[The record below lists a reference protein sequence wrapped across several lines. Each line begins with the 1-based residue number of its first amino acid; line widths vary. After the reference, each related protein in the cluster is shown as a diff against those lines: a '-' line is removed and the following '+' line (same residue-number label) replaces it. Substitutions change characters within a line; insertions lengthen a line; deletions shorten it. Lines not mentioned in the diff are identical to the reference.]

1 MRPPRPSLLRLR
13 ADILS
18 YTMTLPAA
26 SRRTAQPIAPV
37 LIVRQ
42 TGALWL
48 SAEGEIERIGPEQA
62 ARRVAAQP
70 PILVHMPATAR
81 RLGRDPFAAFDLL
94 ELFAFVHPARFCLP
108 TPHGLI
114 DAVGLPAAADVE
126 GEVLGL
132 LKATGR
138 LLAALADPARRPD
151 PNIARIASTMT
162 RAGWSWGPAVLAALG
177 CGPDQLQSRDAGP
190 GLEAW
195 RALDEWSEHAPEP
208 APGHLRVEPAE
219 ARARLARL
227 LGEGAEARP
236 QQADYASAVTEA
248 FMPREEKEAPRMV
261 LAEAGTGVG
270 KTLGYIAPASLWA
283 ERNGGAVWVST
294 FTRNLQQQI
303 DRELDRLY
311 PSRSVKALRAVV
323 RKGRENYLCLLNFE
337 EAVREL
343 IGRREDAIA
352 LGLMAR
358 WLSQTR
364 DGDMV
369 GGDFPGWLVDL
380 LGRGHTLGLSD
391 RRGECV
397 YSACPHYRKCFIEKS
412 QRRAR
417 RAHIVIA
424 NHALVLVQA
433 ALGEERS
440 QPTRLVFDEGHHLF
454 EAADSA
460 FSAHLT
466 GREMEELRRWI
477 TGPEGSGGRRRR
489 GLERRMEDLIAA
501 DEVSIAILHTALR
514 AAQMLPGENWLER
527 VADGRPRGVAETV
540 LALIKRQVEARG
552 DMRTRYDLET
562 ETHPAVPGL
571 IEAGAALNE
580 ALARIAEPL
589 IELMKR
595 LQRRLEEEAAT
606 LDAQTR
612 LRIEAMIR
620 GLHRRAAIELG
631 AWRAMLRSL
640 AEGTPPEFV
649 DWMGIE
655 RSGRRIFDLGLHR
668 HWVDPTVPLA
678 RMVLEPAHGVLVTSA
693 TLTDAA
699 ADAAEGWGDA
709 ERRTGARH
717 LSAPALR
724 ARIPSPFDYAAQT
737 RTFLVTDV
745 RREDV
750 GAVAAAF
757 HALFLAAHG
766 GALGLFTA
774 IERLK
779 AVHGRIAR
787 PLEEAGLPL
796 YAQHVDGLDTATLV
810 DIFRAEEDACLLGT
824 DAVRDGVDVPG
835 RSLRLIVFDR
845 VPWPRPDILY
855 KARRA
860 AYVAEGGRASDH
872 DDGVARLRLR
882 QAFGR
887 LIRRADDRGVFV
899 LLDRMTPSR
908 LLSAFPEGAA
918 PRRLGLAQAV
928 AETRVFLG
936 EARRSS

>member
-1 MRPPRPSLLRLR
+1 
-13 ADILS
+13 
-18 YTMTLPAA
+18 MTLPAPA
-26 SRRTAQPIAPV
+26 SQRIAPPTAPV
-37 LIVRQ
+37 LVARL
-42 TGALWL
+42 TEALWL
-48 SAEGEIERIGPEQA
+48 TPDGEIDRVRPEEA
-62 ARRVAAQP
+62 ARRVAARAP
-70 PILVHMPATAR
+70 LLVHMPATAR
-81 RLGRDPFAAFDLL
+81 RLGRGPFVAYDLL

-108 TPHGLI
+108 TPRGVI
-114 DAVGLPAAADVE
+114 QAVGLPAPADAE
-126 GEVLGL
+126 GEALGL
-132 LKATGR
+132 LQATQR
-138 LLAALADPARRPD
+138 LLAALGDPARRPD
-151 PNIARIASTMT
+151 ADIARIAWTMT

-177 CGPDQLQSRDAGP
+177 RSPSEMPASQGGA

-195 RALDEWSEHAPEP
+195 RALEEWSEHAPEP
-208 APGHLRVEPAE
+208 AAGHLPVDPAE
-219 ARARLARL
+219 ARARLAQL
-227 LGEGAEARP
+227 LGTDAEPRP
-236 QQADYASAVTEA
+236 QQADYASAVSEA
-248 FMPREEKEAPRMV
+248 FAPREAEGAPHMV

-283 ERNGGAVWVST
+283 EKNGGAVWVST

-323 RKGRENYLCLLNFE
+323 RKGRENYLCLLNYE

-343 IGRREDAIA
+343 IGRRDHAIA

-358 WLSQTR
+358 WVAATR

-369 GGDFPGWLVDL
+369 GGDFPGWLADL
-380 LGRGHTLGLSD
+380 FGRGRTLGLSD

-417 RAHIVIA
+417 RAQIVIA
-424 NHALVLVQA
+424 NHALVLIQA
-433 ALGEERS
+433 ALGEERA
-440 QPTRLVFDEGHHLF
+440 QPTRYVFDEGHHLF

-466 GREMEELRRWI
+466 GQEMEELRRWI
-477 TGPEGSGGRRRR
+477 LGPEGAGGRRRR
-489 GLERRMEDLIAA
+489 GLERRLEDLIAA
-501 DEVSIAILHTALR
+501 DEASIAVLHTALR
-514 AAQMLPGENWLER
+514 AAHALPGEGWLER
-527 VADGRPRGVAETV
+527 VSEGRPRGAAETV
-540 LALIKRQVEARG
+540 LTLIKRQVEART
-552 DMRTRYDLET
+552 DAQAFYDLET

-571 IEAGAALNE
+571 LEAAAALSE
-580 ALARIAEPL
+580 SLARIAEPL
-589 IELMKR
+589 TELMKR
-595 LQRRLEEEAAT
+595 LQAMLEDESAT
-606 LDAQTR
+606 LEPQTR
-612 LRIEAMIR
+612 LRIEGMVR
-620 GLHRRAAIELG
+620 GLRRRAVIELG
-631 AWRAMLRSL
+631 AWRGMLKAL
-640 AEGTPPEFV
+640 ARGTPAEFV

-655 RSGRRIFDLGLHR
+655 RIGRRVFDLGLHR

-678 RMVLEPAHGVLVTSA
+678 EAVLEPAHGVLVTSA

-699 ADAAEGWGDA
+699 ADAAGGWVDA

-717 LSAPALR
+717 LPVPARR
-724 ARIPSPFDYAAQT
+724 ARIPSPFDYGEQT
-737 RTFLVTDV
+737 RTFLITDV

-750 GAVAAAF
+750 GAVSAAF
-757 HALFLAAHG
+757 RVLFLAAGG

-774 IERLK
+774 IERLR

-796 YAQHVDGLDTATLV
+796 YAQHVDGLDTTTLV

-845 VPWPRPDILY
+845 VPWPRPSILH

-860 AYVAEGGRASDH
+860 AHVAEGGRASDY
-872 DDGVARLRLR
+872 DDAVARLRLR

-899 LLDRMTPSR
+899 LLDRMMPSR
-908 LLSAFPEGAA
+908 LLAAFPEGAE
-918 PRRLGLAQAV
+918 PRRVGLAEAV
-928 AETRVFLG
+928 AETEAFL
-936 EARRSS
+936 APR

>member
-1 MRPPRPSLLRLR
+1 M
-13 ADILS
+13 A
-18 YTMTLPAA
+18 LPAA
-26 SRRTAQPIAPV
+26 SPAIARPTAPV
-37 LIVRQ
+37 LVARL
-42 TGALWL
+42 TEALWL
-48 SAEGEIERIGPEQA
+48 SAEGEVERIAPEQA
-62 ARRVAAQP
+62 ARRVGARP

-81 RLGRDPFAAFDLL
+81 RLGRGPFAAFDLL

-108 TPHGLI
+108 TPHGLVE
-114 DAVGLPAAADVE
+114 AVGLPAPIDDE
-126 GEVLGL
+126 GEALGL
-132 LKATGR
+132 FQATGR
-138 LLAALADPARRPD
+138 LLAALSDPARRPD
-151 PNIARIASTMT
+151 PDIARIAWTMT

-177 CGPDQLQSRDAGP
+177 CSPDQMPLREPGS
-190 GLEAW
+190 GLEVW
-195 RALDEWSEHAPEP
+195 RTLEEWSEHAPEP
-208 APGHLRVEPAE
+208 APGHLPVEPAE
-219 ARARLARL
+219 ARARLAQL
-227 LGEGAEARP
+227 LGADAEARP
-236 QQADYASAVTEA
+236 QQADYASAVTGA
-248 FMPREEKEAPRMV
+248 FAPREKEGAPRMV

-270 KTLGYIAPASLWA
+270 KTLGYVAPASLWA
-283 ERNGGAVWVST
+283 ERNGAAVWIST

-358 WLSQTR
+358 WLGATR

-380 LGRGHTLGLSD
+380 TGRGRTLGLSD

-424 NHALVLVQA
+424 NHALVLIQA

-466 GREMEELRRWI
+466 GHEMEELRRWI
-477 TGPEGSGGRRRR
+477 MGPEGAGGRRRR
-489 GLERRMEDLIAA
+489 GLERRLEDLIAA
-501 DEVSIAILHTALR
+501 DEASIAILQTALR
-514 AAQMLPGENWLER
+514 ATRMLPGEGWLER
-527 VADGRPRGVAETV
+527 VAEGRPRGAAETV
-540 LALIKRQVEARG
+540 LSLIKQQVEARADSRAG
-552 DMRTRYDLET
+552 YDLET
-562 ETHPAVPGL
+562 ETHPSVPGL
-571 IEAGAALNE
+571 IEAAEGLDE

-589 IELMKR
+589 TELMKR
-595 LQRRLEEEAAT
+595 LQRRLEEESAT

-612 LRIEAMIR
+612 LRIEAMVR
-620 GLHRRAAIELG
+620 GLRRRAVIELG

-655 RSGRRIFDLGLHR
+655 RTGRRVFDLGLHR
-668 HWVDPTVPLA
+668 HWVDPMVPLA
-678 RMVLEPAHGVLVTSA
+678 QVVFEPAHGVLVTSA

-699 ADAAEGWGDA
+699 ADAAEGWSDA

-724 ARIPSPFDYAAQT
+724 ARIPSPFDYGAQT
-737 RTFLVTDV
+737 RTFLITDV

-757 HALFLAAHG
+757 RALFLAARG
-766 GALGLFTA
+766 GALGIFTA
-774 IERLK
+774 IERLR

-899 LLDRMTPSR
+899 LLDPMTPSR

-918 PRRLGLAQAV
+918 PRRLGLAEAV
-928 AETRVFLG
+928 AETGAFLNVPERAG
-936 EARRSS
+936 